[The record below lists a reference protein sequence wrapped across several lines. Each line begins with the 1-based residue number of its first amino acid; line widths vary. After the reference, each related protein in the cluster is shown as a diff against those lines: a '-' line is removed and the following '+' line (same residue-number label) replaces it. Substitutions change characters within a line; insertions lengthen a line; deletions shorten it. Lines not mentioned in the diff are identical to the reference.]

1 VLYTLLRCF
10 FNFKATSTFG
20 LSTSLRMGM
29 HGLTL
34 SNDGMRRSHA
44 SVPACM
50 KMSLIPDTSLS
61 LDVASTRSVPPSA
74 QGTYFVAGYD
84 EQHLPLQQAGWLSPV
99 VIISLSLFHL
109 FHSHTYSSS
118 FLTTLAAAR
127 ASAAHR
133 RLHSLPSSSPLT
145 PLPHLTTW
153 LSNIPSL
160 SSSLP
165 PSRPPA
171 LLANYS
177 LTCVVATS

>member
-10 FNFKATSTFG
+10 FNSKATSTLG
-20 LSTSLRMGM
+20 LFPSCPRMEM

-84 EQHLPLQQAGWLSPV
+84 QQHLPLQQAGRLA
-99 VIISLSLFHL
+99 ISCCHHHLSLFHL

-127 ASAAHR
+127 VSAAHR
-133 RLHSLPSSSPLT
+133 RLHSLPPVIVT
-145 PLPHLTTW
+145 VDPAAPPHH
-153 LSNIPSL
+153 
-160 SSSLP
+160 
-165 PSRPPA
+165 RA
-171 LLANYS
+171 
-177 LTCVVATS
+177 V